1 MEKINDDV
9 KNAGSRLKQIFR
21 ASVVSIVVNIS
32 LGVFKAI
39 VGLISNSI
47 AITMDAINNFTD
59 AGSSLI
65 TILSSYFATKDP
77 DKKHPFGYG
86 RTEYLGTLLIAVI
99 IIYAGVTSL
108 VESVKS
114 IVNPEAAEYSVV
126 SLVIIVVAVVIKAI
140 LTIYITTV
148 GKNAKSDSLVAAGK
162 EALGDI
168 AISIA
173 TVVAAFIYVFLG
185 LSIEAWLGAIIALLI
200 LKTGVEILLETV
212 AKLLG
217 TGADATL
224 VKNIKKAIIA
234 NDSVVGAFDLVL
246 HNYGPDAYLG
256 SVHVEVED
264 TLPISRFDELSRT
277 IQENIIEQ
285 FGVYLAAVGVYSV
298 NTMDSDVIAI
308 RENVKSTVLGVKYI
322 NQIHGFYVDIEKRI
336 MRFDVVVSFEAG
348 ERRKIYNDVIDVI
361 SKKYPDYEIKV
372 GMDTDFN
379 EV

>member
-9 KNAGSRLKQIFR
+9 KKAGSRLKQIFR
-21 ASVVSIVVNIS
+21 ASVVAIVVNIS
-32 LGVFKAI
+32 LGIFKAI
-39 VGLISNSI
+39 VGFVSNSI

-65 TILSSYFATKDP
+65 TIFSSYFATKDP

-99 IIYAGVTSL
+99 ILYAGVTSL
-108 VESVKS
+108 VESIKS
-114 IVNPEAAEYSVV
+114 IVNPEAAEYSVA
-126 SLVIIVVAVVIKAI
+126 SLVIIVVAVVVKAI

-173 TVVAAFIYVFLG
+173 TVVAAFIYIFLG
-185 LSIEAWLGAIIALLI
+185 LSIEAWLGAIIAIII
-200 LKTGVEILLETV
+200 LKTGIEILLETV

-217 TGADATL
+217 TGADAVL
-224 VKNIKKAIIA
+224 VKSIKKAIIA

-298 NTMDSDVIAI
+298 NTIDSDVIAI